1 MTHHPAGPTDDSRF
15 SFLPVPTEAEV
26 PEGVAKLWRKAES
39 NLGFVPNVFRA
50 QALNGAQFQ
59 AWWAYFNLLL
69 NKEGHL
75 SAQERELV
83 AVVVSSLN
91 GCLYCAV
98 SHGAALRLS
107 GMDPS
112 KADAVAVN
120 WRQAPLS
127 EREAAICRYA
137 EQLTRFPASMTEA
150 DLEPLRAAGFGDHDL
165 LELVQVI
172 GMFNLTNRVSS
183 ALGFVPNAE
192 YYAAGR
198 ATAQASNGGLAE
210 G

>member
-1 MTHHPAGPTDDSRF
+1 MTPDPDRI
-15 SFLPVPTEAEV
+15 SFLPVPTETQV
-26 PEGVAKLWRKAES
+26 PESVAKLWRKAEG

-50 QALNGAQFQ
+50 QALNGEQFA
-59 AWWAYFNLLL
+59 AWWGYFNLLL

-75 SAQERELV
+75 SSQERELV

-91 GCLYCAV
+91 ACLYCAV

-107 GMDPS
+107 GMEPG

-127 EREAAICRYA
+127 ARESALCAYA
-137 EQLTRFPASMTEA
+137 EKLTVTPARMTEG
-150 DLEPLRAAGFGDHDL
+150 DLETLRAAGLDDHQIM
-165 LELVQVI
+165 ELVQVI

-198 ATAQASNGGLAE
+198 
-210 G
+210 